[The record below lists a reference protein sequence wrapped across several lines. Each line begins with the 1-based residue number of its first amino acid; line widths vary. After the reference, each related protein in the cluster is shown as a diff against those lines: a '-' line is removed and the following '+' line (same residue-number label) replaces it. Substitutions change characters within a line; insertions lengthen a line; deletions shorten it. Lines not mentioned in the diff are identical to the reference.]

1 MREVEPMTS
10 IFHSVLVLGT
20 TVLSLTILI
29 LGGHVI
35 NLLSQKTD
43 AVDVR
48 KVLNYRVN
56 RTSLFERATIAGTI
70 TALYVVLM
78 ISSFV
83 IMSWGSLR

>member
-1 MREVEPMTS
+1 MINIVHP
-10 IFHSVLVLGT
+10 VLVIGAIG
-20 TVLSLTILI
+20 LSLTFL
-29 LGGHVI
+29 LFCAHLI

>member
-1 MREVEPMTS
+1 MTS
-10 IFHSVLVLGT
+10 IVHSVLVLGT
-20 TVLSLTILI
+20 TVLSLSILF

-43 AVDVR
+43 AVDGR
-48 KVLNYRVN
+48 KVLNYRIS

-78 ISSFV
+78 ISSF
-83 IMSWGSLR
+83 ILMSWGSLR